1 MSTSDSVTSMRR
13 RSAPLA
19 AGWPEALTAF
29 LQRRGRPKNERRRP
43 FAARRDESGLYA
55 TRHESRSWCSAAGL
69 GSFTMAPRMGTSVR
83 TIDDIYGHPIT
94 DSIERE
100 TARLDDYDNP
110 I

>member
-1 MSTSDSVTSMRR
+1 
-13 RSAPLA
+13 
-19 AGWPEALTAF
+19 
-29 LQRRGRPKNERRRP
+29 
-43 FAARRDESGLYA
+43 
-55 TRHESRSWCSAAGL
+55 
-69 GSFTMAPRMGTSVR
+69 MAPRMGTSVR